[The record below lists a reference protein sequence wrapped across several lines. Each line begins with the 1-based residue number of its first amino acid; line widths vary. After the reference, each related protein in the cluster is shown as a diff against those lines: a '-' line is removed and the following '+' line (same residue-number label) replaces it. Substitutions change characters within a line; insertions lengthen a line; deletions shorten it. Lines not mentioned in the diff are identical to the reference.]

1 VNAFEK
7 RLSDLAG
14 KLGGSR
20 PYCRDCQNEKR
31 YIVIAED
38 PDGGAP
44 TVNGERC
51 PTCGSPDAMVI
62 RIVYDD
68 VQPPRPNQ
76 SLKPRYLWES

>member
-44 TVNGERC
+44 AVNGEHC
-51 PTCGSPDAMVI
+51 PSCGSPDAMVI

-68 VQPPRPNQ
+68 VQPPQPNQ
-76 SLKPRYLWES
+76 PLKPRYAWDS